1 MKFPCRAAVVAAPL
15 LVLSGLTSVPTAQ
28 AHPLGNFSVNH
39 YDGLRLSHD
48 GIEDTAV
55 VDSAEIP
62 TAQDEEA
69 TDTDHDGTIAP
80 GEAADRAAGRCAR
93 LAGRT
98 RASVDGRRIAWHV
111 NRSTLTYGKGAA
123 GVPVARLTC
132 TLRAEA
138 DLSRPADIAFA
149 SGADAK
155 RTGWKEITA
164 VPGDRVGLAAS
175 SVPSQSPSDG
185 LRHYPG
191 AGTEQ
196 PLAVT
201 TAELRTEPG
210 KGAPGAPGP
219 GAPGASPAV
228 QALDR
233 GTVLFPAL
241 ERRLTDLTAG
251 RDLTWSVGL
260 LAVLLTLLLGAGHAA
275 LPGHAKLAVAACLAR
290 RDGGVRAALAV
301 GTTVTATHTAGVLAM
316 GLILTA
322 GAGLAGERL
331 LAWLGAISGALIAAL
346 GAVLVVT
353 AVRAM
358 RTGRPPAHWHHGHS
372 HGHGHSHEHG
382 HGQGHGHGLGQ
393 SYGHAHGQGHGHVH
407 NETREHALAHG
418 HRHDHAHAHDHA
430 PGLPHGHSHSHG
442 QGGHGHGHGDRT
454 HEADLRAP
462 KTPRRTGLPAL
473 VGVGL
478 AAGLVPSPSALV
490 VLLGAI
496 ALSQTLFGVLL
507 VVGYGLGMAITLT
520 AAGLLLSG
528 GGSRL
533 AALSERHLPS
543 LRRCTRYATVL
554 TALAVLTVGI
564 SLTLR
569 SLLTL

>member
-1 MKFPCRAAVVAAPL
+1 M
-15 LVLSGLTSVPTAQ
+15 
-28 AHPLGNFSVNH
+28 
-39 YDGLRLSHD
+39 
-48 GIEDTAV
+48 
-55 VDSAEIP
+55 
-62 TAQDEEA
+62 
-69 TDTDHDGTIAP
+69 
-80 GEAADRAAGRCAR
+80 
-93 LAGRT
+93 
-98 RASVDGRRIAWHV
+98 
-111 NRSTLTYGKGAA
+111 
-123 GVPVARLTC
+123 
-132 TLRAEA
+132 
-138 DLSRPADIAFA
+138 
-149 SGADAK
+149 
-155 RTGWKEITA
+155 
-164 VPGDRVGLAAS
+164 
-175 SVPSQSPSDG
+175 
-185 LRHYPG
+185 
-191 AGTEQ
+191 
-196 PLAVT
+196 
-201 TAELRTEPG
+201 
-210 KGAPGAPGP
+210 
-219 GAPGASPAV
+219 
-228 QALDR
+228 
-233 GTVLFPAL
+233 LFPAL
-241 ERRLTDLTAG
+241 ERRLTDLTTG

-290 RDGGVRAALAV
+290 RDGGIRAALAV

-322 GAGLAGERL
+322 GVGLAGERL

-346 GAVLVVT
+346 GVVLVVT
-353 AVRAM
+353 AVRAV
-358 RTGRPPAHWHHGHS
+358 RTGRPPARWHHGHS
-372 HGHGHSHEHG
+372 HDHS
-382 HGQGHGHGLGQ
+382 HGQGHGQSYGHGHGHRHGQ
-393 SYGHAHGQGHGHVH
+393 SYGHGHTH

-418 HRHDHAHAHDHA
+418 HRHDHPHNHAHDHA
-430 PGLPHGHSHSHG
+430 PGLPQGHSHSHS
-442 QGGHGHGHGDRT
+442 HSHGDRT

-554 TALAVLTVGI
+554 TALAVLIVGT

>member
-1 MKFPCRAAVVAAPL
+1 MKFPRRAAAVAAPL

-48 GIEDTAV
+48 GIEDIAV

-69 TDTDHDGTIAP
+69 TDTDHDGTIASA
-80 GEAADRAAGRCAR
+80 EAADRAADRCAR

-98 RASVDGRRIAWHV
+98 RVSVDGRRIAWHV

-175 SVPSQSPSDG
+175 SVPSRSPSDG

-210 KGAPGAPGP
+210 RGAAGAPGAPGP

-233 GTVLFPAL
+233 GTMLFPAL
-241 ERRLTDLTAG
+241 ERRLTGLTAG

-346 GAVLVVT
+346 GVVLVVT
-353 AVRAM
+353 AVRAV
-358 RTGRPPAHWHHGHS
+358 RTGRPPADWHHGH
-372 HGHGHSHEHG
+372 GHPHG
-382 HGQGHGHGLGQ
+382 HGQSHGPT
-393 SYGHAHGQGHGHVH
+393 H

-418 HRHDHAHAHDHA
+418 PRHDHPHAHDHA
-430 PGLPHGHSHSHG
+430 PGLPHSHSHSHSHG
-442 QGGHGHGHGDRT
+442 HDDRT
-454 HEADLRAP
+454 HEADLRAS

>member
-15 LVLSGLTSVPTAQ
+15 LLSGLTAVPTAQ

-48 GIEDTAV
+48 RIDDTAV

-80 GEAADRAAGRCAR
+80 AEAADRAADRCAL
-93 LAGRT
+93 LADRT
-98 RASVDGRRIAWHV
+98 RVAVDGRRVAWHV
-111 NRSTLTYGKGAA
+111 TRSTLTYGKGTA

-132 TLRAEA
+132 ALRAEA
-138 DLSRPADIAFA
+138 DLSRPADITFT

-155 RTGWKEITA
+155 RAGWKEITA
-164 VPGDRVGLAAS
+164 VPGDRVGLATS
-175 SVPSQSPSDG
+175 SVPADSPSDV
-185 LRHYPG
+185 LLHYPAEG
-191 AGTEQ
+191 NER
-196 PLAVT
+196 PLAV
-201 TAELRTEPG
+201 AAAKLRTEPG
-210 KGAPGAPGP
+210 RGTAAAPGAPGAGAPGAGAPGAP
-219 GAPGASPAV
+219 PAV

-241 ERRLTDLTAG
+241 ERRLTGLTAG

-290 RDGGVRAALAV
+290 REGGVRAALTV

-322 GAGLAGERL
+322 GVGLAGERL

-353 AVRAM
+353 AVRAL
-358 RTGRPPAHWHHGHS
+358 RSGRPPAQWHHGHS
-372 HGHGHSHEHG
+372 HGHGHTHG
-382 HGQGHGHGLGQ
+382 HSDGHGHT
-393 SYGHAHGQGHGHVH
+393 HGHTH
-407 NETREHALAHG
+407 SETREHALAHG
-418 HRHDHAHAHDHA
+418 HRHRPDHHHAHPHG
-430 PGLPHGHSHSHG
+430 PGLPHSHG
-442 QGGHGHGHGDRT
+442 DHAY
-454 HEADLRAP
+454 EAELRSP

-507 VVGYGLGMAITLT
+507 VLGYGLGMAITLT

-543 LRRCTRYATVL
+543 LRRWTRYGTVL

-564 SLTLR
+564 SLALR